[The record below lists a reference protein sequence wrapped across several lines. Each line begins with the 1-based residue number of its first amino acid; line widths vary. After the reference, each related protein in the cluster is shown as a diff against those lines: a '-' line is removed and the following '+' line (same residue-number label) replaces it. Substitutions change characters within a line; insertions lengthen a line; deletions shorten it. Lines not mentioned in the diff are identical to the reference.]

1 MSGTAR
7 PSEGAEPNA
16 RPADSQPSSQRI
28 ERRWGSFYLS
38 FLRDL
43 RDNLVVA
50 LPLVVLFVLLVM
62 PGSATLLCLA
72 ECGSDFGDWWTAL
85 WVTWQAMTTMGF
97 DHVAPAT
104 PAGRVIAALDALIG
118 YALLGV
124 LVFIIARSA
133 EREGRL
139 HRD

>member
-1 MSGTAR
+1 MNELRAGAPPPGPPR
-7 PSEGAEPNA
+7 PLRG
-16 RPADSQPSSQRI
+16 
-28 ERRWGSFYLS
+28 RWGDFYVGFFS
-38 FLRDL
+38 DL
-43 RDNLVVA
+43 VDNLVVA
-50 LPLVVLFVLLVM
+50 LPLLAVFAFVVL

-72 ECGSDFGDWWTAL
+72 ECNADFGDWWTAL

-97 DHVAPAT
+97 DYVAPVT
-104 PAGRVIAALDALIG
+104 PAGRVIAALDALLG

-133 EREGRL
+133 EKEGRL